1 MAQKRRGRPPKD
13 PDSKKERDPLVSA
26 RIPKDVKKSLKDLAK
41 RHGQTVS
48 AEVSRAL
55 TFWVKRHESSQLHNS
70 HLAHTIKVLIDGIE
84 RLTGHSW
91 MDHALTR
98 QVVREYVERLVAR
111 VLLPLAKRVTV
122 PAEVKEEAE
131 TLLTLFIHATG
142 SRRLAGTVIVDDRD
156 LAILTNDLAQKWG
169 TPANVET
176 RPALVAR
183 RKQDEK
189 AWADALRIGTEAVY
203 ADYIKSFPGG
213 RYITRARKRPE
224 LAAWREQ
231 EAKAW
236 VKAKRAGT
244 TEALRRYLGKFGAL
258 HPQHFSKARKPLVAE
273 ERKRLAGVEKQGR
286 K

>member
-1 MAQKRRGRPPKD
+1 MEQKRRGRPRVP
-13 PDSKKERDPLVSA
+13 PDSKKERDPLISA

-41 RHGQTVS
+41 RHGRQVS
-48 AEVSRAL
+48 AEATRCL
-55 TFWVKRHESSQLHNS
+55 TFWNKRHESPKLHNS
-70 HLAHTIKVLIDGIE
+70 HLARTITVLAESIE

-91 MDHALTR
+91 IDHPLTR
-98 QVVREYVERLVAR
+98 QVVREYIERLVAR
-111 VLLPLAKRVTV
+111 VLSPLAKRVTV
-122 PAEVKEEAE
+122 PVEVKEEAE

-176 RPALVAR
+176 RPALVTR

-213 RYITRARKRPE
+213 RYVTRARKRPE

-244 TEALRRYLGKFGAL
+244 
-258 HPQHFSKARKPLVAE
+258 
-273 ERKRLAGVEKQGR
+273 
-286 K
+286 